1 MFISTARVWH
11 SQQIF
16 IRDFPGKKILTW
28 VFIAAISSQRRKKTP
43 KPWAPTC
50 PGTAQPE
57 QPQAGSW
64 KTPGNQNLV
73 THLLLQL
80 VMSLIGFWKW
90 WTCSQ
95 FSTALEILS
104 SCSESF
110 CPAEWG
116 QPVHLQGGL
125 SALFK
130 KSELTWEWKL
140 LPPTSNTV
148 VKVHC
153 RAGSFSSL
161 L

>member
-16 IRDFPGKKILTW
+16 IRDFPGKKILIW
-28 VFIAAISSQRRKKTP
+28 VFVAAISSQRRKKKKQTLGTNVP
-43 KPWAPTC
+43 RHSSARAATGWELKNPRKPEFSNPPAPAARYVLDWVLKVMNLQSVLHSSGN
-50 PGTAQPE
+50 PVQLFWVFLPSRMGTAS
-57 QPQAGSW
+57 ASVG
-64 KTPGNQNLV
+64 GV
-73 THLLLQL
+73 
-80 VMSLIGFWKW
+80 V
-90 WTCSQ
+90 
-95 FSTALEILS
+95 ST
-104 SCSESF
+104 
-110 CPAEWG
+110 
-116 QPVHLQGGL
+116 
-125 SALFK
+125 FK